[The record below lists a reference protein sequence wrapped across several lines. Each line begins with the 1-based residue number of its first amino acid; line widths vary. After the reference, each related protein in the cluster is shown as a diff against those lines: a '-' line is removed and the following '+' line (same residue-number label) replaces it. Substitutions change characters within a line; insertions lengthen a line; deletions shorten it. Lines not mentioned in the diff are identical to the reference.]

1 VYRPKPGRELE
12 QRTHGLEQGRFI
24 GTVLPVLTLVFWVA
38 ATFCVVLTAVY
49 AFTQSM
55 GAWLSW
61 MTGIPLLF
69 VVMSSGAIA
78 WVEFRSNPNEHAE
91 RGEWTNRML
100 LYSLVFALTFF
111 VSFLYWVSLYFAR

>member
-1 VYRPKPGRELE
+1 
-12 QRTHGLEQGRFI
+12 
-24 GTVLPVLTLVFWVA
+24 
-38 ATFCVVLTAVY
+38 
-49 AFTQSM
+49 
-55 GAWLSW
+55 
-61 MTGIPLLF
+61 MTGISLLF

-91 RGEWTNRML
+91 RGEWMNMML